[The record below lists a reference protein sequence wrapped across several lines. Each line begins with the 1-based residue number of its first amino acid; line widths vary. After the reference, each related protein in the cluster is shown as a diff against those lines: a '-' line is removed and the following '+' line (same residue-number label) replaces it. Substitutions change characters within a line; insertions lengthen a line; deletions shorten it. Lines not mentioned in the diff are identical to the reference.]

1 MSSSRRSPAQAKAAR
16 EWAAFV
22 AANRQRFEAAGLPA
36 LATLSVAHWDD
47 LVTHGS
53 FNYYNDPRRVTIS
66 GLTPE
71 QYAAFVDL
79 VESYFVA
86 GYEYYSPAS
95 LKSEDQ
101 RRLASRFSR

>member
-1 MSSSRRSPAQAKAAR
+1 MRSRRSSAQTKAAR

-22 AANRQRFEAAGLPA
+22 AANRQRFAAAGLPA

-53 FNYYNDPRRVTIS
+53 FNYYDDPSRFTIS
-66 GLTPE
+66 GLIPE

-86 GYEYYSPAS
+86 GYEYYTPES
-95 LKSEDQ
+95 LKADDQ
-101 RRLASRFSR
+101 KRLASRFSR

>member
-1 MSSSRRSPAQAKAAR
+1 MSSRRSPQRTKAAG

-22 AANRQRFEAAGLPA
+22 AANRRRFEAAGLPV

-53 FNYYNDPRRVTIS
+53 FTYHDDPSGFTIS
-66 GLTPE
+66 SLIPE

-86 GYEYYSPAS
+86 GYEYYSPGS

-101 RRLASRFSR
+101 ARLASRFGR

>member
-1 MSSSRRSPAQAKAAR
+1 MRSRRSTAQTNAAR

-47 LVTHGS
+47 LVAHGS
-53 FNYYNDPRRVTIS
+53 FNYYDDPGRFTIS

-86 GYEYYSPAS
+86 GYEYYTPAS
-95 LKSEDQ
+95 LKGDDQ
-101 RRLASRFSR
+101 KRLASRFSR